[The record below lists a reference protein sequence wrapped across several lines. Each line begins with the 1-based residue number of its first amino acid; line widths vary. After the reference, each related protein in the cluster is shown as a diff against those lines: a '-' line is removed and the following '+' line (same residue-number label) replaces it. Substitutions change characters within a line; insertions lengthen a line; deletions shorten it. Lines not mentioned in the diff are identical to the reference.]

1 MLTGS
6 PDPTLPSQEAEA
18 LRESRL
24 RAKAI
29 KAKAFIDRVDHV
41 AERNDARKVRA
52 PPRPAPTVAP
62 HHLSHARAIEP
73 RALTSHRKSTR
84 VFCKPPKY
92 GALAD

>member
-1 MLTGS
+1 MTGS

-52 PPRPAPTVAP
+52 PPQPWHPTIY
-62 HHLSHARAIEP
+62 LSHARAIEP